1 MNIYVYSAGQD
12 FYLKMAS
19 LGCISHKRA
28 NPEAHVF
35 LLTTDN
41 SINEQFSAALSREG
55 IIVRYFPRIKEDLA
69 SIALDGDYTRF
80 HTFARWECF
89 LKDVIQSTN
98 TDEIFAL
105 LDPDIISLNKWDDIQ
120 ENLSIGEIAFT
131 RQLNWDNFINGGFIV
146 GHLVDM
152 RRVGTFLIERIRRD
166 VSEGAFV
173 RSPYDQI
180 YWNRYYHELVVK
192 GLCVGADFIRLS
204 FQKEFFKAKLVH
216 QIDFKGFLFMYP
228 IINQIASEYHIP
240 ITESDM
246 AKY

>member
-12 FYLKMAS
+12 IYLKMAS

-28 NPEAHVF
+28 NHNAHVF
-35 LLTTDN
+35 LLTTDE
-41 SINEQFSAALSREG
+41 SINELYLTALSNEG
-55 IIVRYFPRIKEDLA
+55 VSVRYFPDVKKDLA
-69 SIALDGDYTRF
+69 YIASDGDQTRF

-89 LKDVIQSTN
+89 LRDVIQSIN
-98 TDEIFAL
+98 TDELFAL
-105 LDPDIISLNKWDDIQ
+105 LDPDIISLDKWDDIQ
-120 ENLSIGEIAFT
+120 ENLSIGELAFT
-131 RQLNWDNFINGGFIV
+131 RQFDWDNFVNGGFII
-146 GHLVDM
+146 GHLIDM
-152 RRVGTFLIERIRRD
+152 RRVGNFLMERVRRD

-180 YWNRYYHELVVK
+180 YWNRYYHELVAK

-204 FQKEFFKAKLVH
+204 FQRELFKAKLVH

-240 ITESDM
+240 ITDSDM